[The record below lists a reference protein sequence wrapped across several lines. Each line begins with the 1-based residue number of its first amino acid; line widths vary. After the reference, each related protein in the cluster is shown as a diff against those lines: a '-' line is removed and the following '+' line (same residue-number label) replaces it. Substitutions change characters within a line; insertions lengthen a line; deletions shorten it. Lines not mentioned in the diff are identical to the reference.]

1 MKMGTGSS
9 AKNKPSK
16 WPLSDVLSFLDA
28 PSNEREGL
36 SNLSTDLNDSR
47 HSEDD
52 ISHSTSIPHV
62 IQDVQE
68 EEYTEQEESEETT
81 FKPKKI
87 KLPPTKSA
95 SKKVKQNDSLVELL
109 NKGNNERKK
118 IMEHIFNADS
128 EDPIDVFFKS
138 MALTVKHFSPALKVK
153 AKMDILRIVS
163 ELEMEN
169 NQQTKEIKNQ
179 NSVYVDSSCSTRAS
193 SQSLQSGISTYNYS
207 TTSNSLE
214 AENGSV
220 EERLTFKHSLNQ
232 HREHS
237 SNIYNN
243 LQALTYYDQSQS
255 NEYNV

>member
-1 MKMGTGSS
+1 M
-9 AKNKPSK
+9 
-16 WPLSDVLSFLDA
+16 
-28 PSNEREGL
+28 

-52 ISHSTSIPHV
+52 ISTSIPHV

-68 EEYTEQEESEETT
+68 EDYTEQEESEETT
-81 FKPKKI
+81 FTQKKI

-109 NKGNNERKK
+109 NKGNSERKK
-118 IMEHIFNADS
+118 IMEHIFNADD

-193 SQSLQSGISTYNYS
+193 SQSLQSGISTYNHS

-214 AENGSV
+214 AEN
-220 EERLTFKHSLNQ
+220 TFKHCLNQ
-232 HREHS
+232 HGEQS
-237 SNIYNN
+237 SNVYNN
-243 LQALTYYDQSQS
+243 LQTLTYYDLSQS